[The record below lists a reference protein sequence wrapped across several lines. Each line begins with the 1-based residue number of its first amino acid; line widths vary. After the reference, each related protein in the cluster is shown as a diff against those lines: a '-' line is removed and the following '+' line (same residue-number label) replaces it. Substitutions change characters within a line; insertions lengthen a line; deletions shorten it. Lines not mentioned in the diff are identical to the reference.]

1 MILEPTVFEF
11 DDRHRVADTAALQA
25 LLGEVGEAS
34 RKKEIDHVHPA
45 YRALIAASP
54 FAVVA
59 TSGPGGLDASPRG
72 DPPGFVVVDD
82 DRTLLM
88 PERRGNHRGDTL
100 HNLLV
105 DPRIG
110 LLFLIPGVGETLRV
124 NGTAKISVDP
134 TLLDRFLMQGKR
146 PVCVLVVSVES
157 VYFQCARAIH
167 RSNLWKAPAPDARDR
182 VPSPGAILEALTDAA
197 IDGTTYDREL
207 PERQRTTLY

>member
-1 MILEPTVFEF
+1 MSTESRVFAF
-11 DDRHRVADTAALQA
+11 DERHRVADPAALCA

-34 RKKEIDHVHPA
+34 RMKEVDHVHPA
-45 YRALIAASP
+45 YRALIEASP
-54 FAVVA
+54 FAIVA

-72 DPPGFVVVDD
+72 DPPGFVCVENDK
-82 DRTLLM
+82 TLLM
-88 PERRGNHRGDTL
+88 PERRGNHRADTL

-105 DPRIG
+105 DPRIA
-110 LLFLIPGVGETLRV
+110 LLFLVPGVGETLRV
-124 NGTAKISVDP
+124 NGSAKISVDP
-134 TLLDRFLMQGKR
+134 ALLDRFVMQGKR

-167 RSNLWKAPAPDARDR
+167 RSSLWKPPDPDARSR